1 MMQIEA
7 TSAAAVENPR
17 WVVDELIDFM
27 ESCLPRNPRDLKL
40 HGHRVSD
47 SLSNAAKWLD
57 KDPSESAKVS
67 LESIAA
73 SVAVPALNQILT
85 QTNRRLRRTRQL
97 VPLESLRAQDAR
109 CLMWLARRPGNNLNE
124 KLTKDRRL
132 MGVVR
137 ELSFDVLEN
146 RVAHQTAL
154 MLNRLLGTE
163 CPSWDKAVL
172 RKARATCAEFIDLA
186 NSNNIRTLAHAPR
199 PNNALLRDRNY
210 RRIWLAYRWLLARDE
225 FRESVGNHLC
235 RSTAEALALVVAA
248 QPGSLGFELADAAV
262 PCMSRPSPQSAW
274 LKDYDMRWIRF
285 GEKSMDLVDVSLDW
299 TGGLPQVFVRWR
311 GYQASRQ
318 EILAR
323 HVKEMILKPEI
334 RNGCMEVTISGDLEA
349 TSLTLAEGRQDLR
362 QIAHALRSSL
372 SAWNG
377 VANVTRDPLSEVNP
391 PENRILRFAGNHL
404 RAGDREIDCFCG
416 NFLEEAGGETDSVIL
431 TGSGARNRRILGM
444 GGVHGLG
451 WITPGRLSRALSRPG
466 TTGDAF
472 AALMNAADSYGEDH
486 PIEAIGVP
494 AALPFGFES
503 SIRGALPPNARD
515 CWLVPQP
522 VASAIAAVWGE
533 ESAVR
538 PELGEFACSV
548 DFDGERADACLLR
561 WSKIPTPQGGG
572 KSPGWLH
579 FREIRDANEL
589 GPRSINLVFK
599 VLRRAI
605 LAAGVPI
612 GELRGASTQAL
623 HQVRLWQL
631 WDLLKDPHAC
641 LNVWVRIDTD
651 EPLLIEVSPD
661 DVRVEIREW
670 LSSSVIPWLE
680 HRFEYWN
687 SREKRVRTMM
697 LSGSIF
703 GVTELRQFFEEWAI
717 GTGNTQAVFS
727 DGDQV
732 QNGLGVF
739 LKRQSADKVTWSE
752 HLPVL
757 EILGYN
763 TQNQAQ
769 WLRMFD
775 EDASISPGGRILQGQ
790 LHAFSTDQRAFSVPM
805 RCDGERGRQDP
816 CVLIPDACPVP
827 MNVDVQA
834 QYDVG
839 RAGLKLIVRS
849 KEAGVMPEVT
859 MEWGMTVPIP
869 DEPQQIQV
877 YDDPLEVSEI
887 LMINRSLRIAMEFFL
902 DRNGGQNQL
911 KSAIDGVAR
920 SLGGSLRSAEPSAWR
935 NVSRDEI
942 VGLVGRL
949 SWLHK
954 TGVSDYHSVLFA
966 APKWRLEFTSGT
978 ARRRRT
984 ICLGSPPLQV
994 SITGAIG
1001 KMRSAAPYGFV
1012 DWCAEGAIGE
1022 QDQPLRHEC
1031 IRCVGRAFGPD
1042 GNPSRD
1048 RILAVYDRI
1057 FLKGESQKTVPPE
1070 DRSIWYWSLH
1080 AALSHSAG
1088 SAGGFGLERIV
1099 AILDALRF
1107 DLECL
1112 SAKPDSVD
1120 PALLRNLLAAMLAA
1134 RHGTRLEGGMG
1145 ELGPESTR
1153 ATNLVT
1159 TLNVASTA
1167 FGEAWDQRKLGSITI
1182 LGFLDDSKGV
1192 TAFRSTNPFAQV
1204 GEIWEGKVKAL
1215 LRQVAETE

>member
-1 MMQIEA
+1 MQIEA
-7 TSAAAVENPR
+7 TLASAVENPR

-40 HGHRVSD
+40 HGLRVSD
-47 SLSNAAKWLD
+47 SLFKAAEWLD
-57 KDPSESAKVS
+57 NDPSQCAKVS

-73 SVAVPALNQILT
+73 SVAVPALNEIIT
-85 QTNRRLRRTRQL
+85 QANRRLRRTRQL

-132 MGVVR
+132 LGVVR

-146 RVAHQTAL
+146 RVANQTAL
-154 MLNRLLGTE
+154 MLNRLLITE
-163 CPSWDKAVL
+163 CLAWDKTVL
-172 RKARATCAEFIDLA
+172 RKTRATCTEFLDLA
-186 NSNNIRTLAHAPR
+186 ESNNIRPLAHAPR

-235 RSTAEALALVVAA
+235 RSTAEALALVVGGL
-248 QPGSLGFELADAAV
+248 PRSLGFGFADAAV
-262 PCMSRPSPQSAW
+262 PSMSRPTPQCAW
-274 LKDYDMRWIRF
+274 LRDYRMRWVRF
-285 GEKSMDLVDVSLDW
+285 GEKSMDLLDVSLEE
-299 TGGLPQVFVRWR
+299 TGGQSRVLVRWR
-311 GYQASRQ
+311 GHRTGRQ
-318 EILAR
+318 ETLAEPA
-323 HVKEMILKPEI
+323 KAMILSPQI
-334 RNGCMEVTISGDLEA
+334 RNGRLEVSISGDVESISFA
-349 TSLTLAEGRQDLR
+349 LAEGSQDLR
-362 QIAHALRSSL
+362 QIAHWLRNSL

-377 VANVTRDPLSEVNP
+377 VTSATLDPVPVAGSFT
-391 PENRILRFAGNHL
+391 NRVLRFTGNEVL
-404 RAGDREIDCFCG
+404 SGERGIDCFCG
-416 NFLEEAGGETDSVIL
+416 NLCLKTEDGTDSVIL
-431 TGSGARNRRILGM
+431 VGAGARNRRILGM
-444 GGVHGLG
+444 DGVSGRE

-466 TTGDAF
+466 ATGSAF
-472 AALMNAADSYGEDH
+472 ASLMKAADYDGETY
-486 PIEAIGVP
+486 PLEAIAVP

-503 SIRGALPPNARD
+503 AIRAALRPNAGD

-522 VASAIAAVWGE
+522 VTSAIAAAWDGNPV
-533 ESAVR
+533 VH
-538 PELGEFACSV
+538 PELDEFVCSI
-548 DFDGERADACLLR
+548 DFDGERVDASLLR
-561 WSKIPTPQGGG
+561 WTNIPLPGGG
-572 KSPGWLH
+572 EKSPGWLH
-579 FREIRDANEL
+579 FREIREANQL
-589 GPRSINLVFK
+589 GPRTMNLVFK
-599 VLRRAI
+599 VLARAI
-605 LAAGVPI
+605 LSAGVSKA
-612 GELRGASTQAL
+612 ELHGACMQAL
-623 HQVRLWQL
+623 HQLKLPQL
-631 WDLLKDPHAC
+631 WNLLKHPNATLD
-641 LNVWVRIDTD
+641 VWVSIQTGNPRCCEIR
-651 EPLLIEVSPD
+651 PD
-661 DVRVEIREW
+661 DCRIELIEW
-670 LSSSVIPWLE
+670 LSSSVFPWLE
-680 HRFEYWN
+680 QRLEFWQ
-687 SREKRVRTMM
+687 SREKRVSTIIFN
-697 LSGSIF
+697 GSHF
-703 GVTELRQFFEEWAI
+703 GVTELRQIFDEWSGSAASAK
-717 GTGNTQAVFS
+717 AVFLE
-727 DGDQV
+727 GDQV
-732 QNGLGVF
+732 QNGLGIF
-739 LKRQSADKVTWSE
+739 LKRQSANKVTWSE

-757 EILGYN
+757 EILGSN

-775 EDASISPGGRILQGQ
+775 EDASVSPGGRILLGP
-790 LHAFSTDQRAFSVPM
+790 LHAFSADKRTLSVPM

-816 CVLIPDACPVP
+816 YVIIPDACPLP
-827 MNVDVQA
+827 MAVDVQA

-839 RAGLKLIVRS
+839 RAGLMLIVRS

-859 MEWGMTVPIP
+859 MEWGMTVHTP

-887 LMINRSLRIAMEFFL
+887 ERINHRLRTAMDYFL

-920 SLGGSLRSAEPSAWR
+920 SIGGSLRSAEPSAWR
-935 NVSRDEI
+935 NVNRDEI

-954 TGVSDYHSVLFA
+954 TGVSDYHSALFS
-966 APKWRLEFTSGT
+966 APRWRLEFTSGT
-978 ARRRRT
+978 GRNRRT
-984 ICLGSPPLQV
+984 ICLGSPSLQV
-994 SITGAIG
+994 SITRAIG
-1001 KMRSAAPYGFV
+1001 KMRSAAPYGFI
-1012 DWCAEGAIGE
+1012 DWCAENAIGE
-1022 QDQPLRHEC
+1022 QDQSLRHEC

-1070 DRSIWYWSLH
+1070 DSSIWYWSLH

-1153 ATNLVT
+1153 ATGLVA
-1159 TLNVASTA
+1159 TLNGASTA

-1192 TAFRSTNPFAQV
+1192 TAFRSTNPIAQV
-1204 GEIWEGKVKAL
+1204 GEIWDGKVKAL